1 MSEEI
6 VHVGGSDMA
15 YTVKSQFPMKVW
27 DGLSGNP
34 WRLTLADSIVPD
46 AKDWDSI
53 VFEVRATQDYL
64 LEVAATGGPS
74 GPAGATGPTGP
85 QGTMGAMGPQGDAGD
100 AGDAGATGAT
110 GATGPQGDVGAIG
123 ATGPSGGG
131 SSFLSQ
137 GKVYFD
143 GNQVVPAAVPTKIT
157 FNCVSFDNNSEWD
170 VMNNRFVVKETGIY
184 CVIGCILYPNLE
196 TVGGLQLLKNVGSPP
211 DEGALFVWIGDT
223 SGSGRQ
229 IQGVTTAQLNAGDY
243 VEMWGTHM
251 KFPSITLFGGESNT
265 FLGIHRIG

>member
-1 MSEEI
+1 M
-6 VHVGGSDMA
+6 
-15 YTVKSQFPMKVW
+15 YTKPTFPDVIW
-27 DGLSGNP
+27 DGLSSNTWRQSRADRLDPNP
-34 WRLTLADSIVPD
+34 D
-46 AKDWDSI
+46 DWDQI
-53 VFEVRATQDYL
+53 VSEM
-64 LEVAATGGPS
+64 LEVQRVVIELRDTGGPS
-74 GPAGATGPTGP
+74 GPQGETGPTGP
-85 QGTMGAMGPQGDAGD
+85 SGK
-100 AGDAGATGAT
+100 
-110 GATGPQGDVGAIG
+110 VG

-143 GNQVVPAAVPTKIT
+143 GNQIVPAAVPTKIT

-184 CVIGCILYPNLE
+184 CVIGCIHYPNLV

-211 DEGALFVWIGDT
+211 DEGALFVWMGDT

-229 IQGVTTAQLNAGDY
+229 IQGVTTTQLNAGDY

-251 KFPSITLFGGESNT
+251 KFPSITLFGGESTT